1 MKTDTPRQQSLRRQL
16 SLRRTL
22 LFTAIGVVLA
32 FALALSS
39 LARAALAA
47 LERLRHHH
55 PRRKG
60 SSC

>member
-1 MKTDTPRQQSLRRQL
+1 MNTTRQL

-39 LARAALAA
+39 LALAA
-47 LERLRHHH
+47 LERLRHRHT
-55 PRRKG
+55 RRKG